1 LKTRHHSTAA
11 GADRGQETEAGVM
24 VKRRRHPGG
33 GPDRERSA
41 DGLHAFAL

>member
-1 LKTRHHSTAA
+1 
-11 GADRGQETEAGVM
+11 M